1 MTGYRAKT
9 GALGPVLLLFLVLLP
24 AARPANAEDDTGE
37 WPAVEEAPAWLT
49 APPARDGTFA
59 FVVTDSGIGIAPE
72 EMDKAFAPFEQVD
85 SRLSRQY
92 EGTGLGLPLSL
103 GLMKLHGGTLRLDST
118 PGNGTTARA
127 VLPARRVL
135 S

>member
-1 MTGYRAKT
+1 
-9 GALGPVLLLFLVLLP
+9 
-24 AARPANAEDDTGE
+24 
-37 WPAVEEAPAWLT
+37 
-49 APPARDGTFA
+49 
-59 FVVTDSGIGIAPE
+59 
-72 EMDKAFAPFEQVD
+72 MDKAFAPFEQVD

-118 PGNGTTARA
+118 PGDGTTARA